1 MHLTK
6 EENEMLEGKYGY
18 PVQKS
23 MEILVALGECYEAEK
38 MIPIA
43 SAHTGGSR
51 VINGK
56 AGAAFIEEMADKGGK
71 FAVFTDTNPSSM
83 EPWLWKDIG
92 ISEEETQEQVA
103 MTNDLAKMG
112 AFLGNTCTPH
122 LIGNVP
128 LMGQHISW
136 TESSAIIFAN
146 SVLGAR
152 TNREADPVPIA
163 AGLVGRVPAYG
174 YHLDQNCRGDLK
186 ISVKAE
192 LKDLHDYGTL
202 GYFTGKVA
210 KDRVPVLTNISPSVS
225 WNELAFLGAAA
236 ATSGSVALYHVV
248 GVTPQA
254 STEEAAF
261 GMKKTG
267 HLETFEFGEKELRET
282 EELLSKATTKEVD
295 IVILGC
301 PHASI
306 GEIRAIAQLLSGK
319 KLNSGVDL
327 WILTTQIVK
336 TYAEKMGYVNA
347 IEQAGGRIMCD
358 TCPINMPRALLN
370 RRGHRTVA
378 TNSAKM
384 AYYIIGV
391 QGLLPYYGS
400 TKRCIESAMSGM
412 WR

>member
-6 EENEMLEGKYGY
+6 KENEMLEGKHGY

-23 MEILVALGECYEAEK
+23 MEILFALGECYEAEK

-43 SAHTGGSR
+43 SAHIGGSR
-51 VINGK
+51 AINGK
-56 AGAAFIEEMADKGGK
+56 AGALFIGEMADKGGK
-71 FAVFTDTNPSSM
+71 FVVFTDTNPSSI
-83 EPWLWKDIG
+83 EPLLWKDIG
-92 ISEEETQEQVA
+92 ISEETTQEQMA
-103 MTNDLAKMG
+103 MTSDFTRMD
-112 AFLGNTCTPH
+112 AFLGNTCTPY

-146 SVLGAR
+146 SALGAR

-163 AGLVGRVPAYG
+163 AALAGRVPAYG
-174 YHLDQNCRGDLK
+174 YHLDQNRFADLK
-186 ISVKAE
+186 ISVKAY
-192 LKDLHDYGTL
+192 LKDIHDYGTL

-210 KDRVPVLTNISPSVS
+210 KDKVPVLSNLSPSVS
-225 WNELAFLGAAA
+225 WNELEFFGAAA
-236 ATSGSVALYHVV
+236 ATSGSVALYHIV
-248 GVTPQA
+248 GVTPEA
-254 STEEAAF
+254 PTEEAAL
-261 GMKKTG
+261 GTKRMVD
-267 HLETFEFGEKELRET
+267 LLTFEFGEKELRET
-282 EELLSKATTKEVD
+282 EESLCKATTEEVD

-306 GEIRAIAQLLSGK
+306 GEIRAITQHLSGK
-319 KLNSGVDL
+319 KLNSGVEF
-327 WILTTQIVK
+327 WVLTSQIVR

-347 IEQAGGRIMCD
+347 IEKAGGRVMCD
-358 TCPINMPRALLN
+358 TCPINMTPGLLK
-370 RRGHRTVA
+370 RQGHQTLA

-400 TKRCIESAMSGM
+400 TQRCIEAAMIGK